1 MLSENAIFDKI
12 SYKELVT
19 KLVDVIAA
27 NSIEF
32 AADQAHFDETISLL
46 KTELGPDISPSAA
59 DLVDSIYQQIGSS
72 LLFSCCLGLKD
83 NLAHFID
90 PVSRTFLDVDPEMY
104 LRENIARQLPD
115 YLQAQHVQEQFYR
128 TLSPKQKEKYDE
140 GITTYICHLETIGPK
155 LAHYYGYLRGNQLF
169 PHVIPGYVSDAQL
182 SLQADAHLARIREEF
197 LPEARRRIPGDPSF
211 TAIVGYSMAGLFA
224 LYALTRC
231 DLFSRCASMSG
242 SLWYPGVEDYL
253 KRTAPVLPPERIY
266 LSLGDK
272 EAKTRHPVL
281 RSVQDITEHLRDHY
295 RSLSIDTRWELNPG
309 NHFTDPVSRTVR
321 GIRAIL
327 D

>member
-1 MLSENAIFDKI
+1 MEPVLLTEGFPTVCLYPATSPERPL
-12 SYKELVT
+12 LV
-19 KLVDVIAA
+19 L
-27 NSIEF
+27 NSIAEEGDRV
-32 AADQAHFDETISLL
+32 AEACSDLDLSLL
-46 KTELGPDISPSAA
+46 ILR
-59 DLVDSIYQQIGSS
+59 DLHWD
-72 LLFSCCLGLKD
+72 D
-83 NLAHFID
+83 D
-90 PVSRTFLDVDPEMY
+90 
-104 LRENIARQLPD
+104 
-115 YLQAQHVQEQFYR
+115 
-128 TLSPKQKEKYDE
+128 LSPW
-140 GITTYICHLETIGPK
+140 P
-155 LAHYYGYLRGNQLF
+155 A
-169 PHVIPGYVSDAQL
+169 PAL
-182 SLQADAHLARIREEF
+182 SKKDPPFSGGADAHLARIREEF

-253 KRTAPVLPPERIY
+253 KRTAPMLPPERIY

-281 RSVQDITEHLRDHY
+281 RSVQDVTEHLRDHY
-295 RSLSIDTRWELNPG
+295 RTLGIDTRWELNPG

-327 D
+327 N